1 MATGAEIETGPIVEG
16 RKDLALIVDMVTE
29 GARVLDIGC
38 GTGALLE
45 MLQSA
50 RGADARGLEISQ
62 AGVNA
67 CVARGL
73 SVIQGDA
80 DVDLE
85 AYPAGAFDFVILSR
99 TIQAI
104 RRPRQVL
111 EEMLR
116 IGQRVVVSLPNFGHW
131 RIRWQIAVHGRMPI
145 THALDQPWYESDNI
159 HLCTVEDF
167 VRLCEEIGAKV
178 ERAVMIHTTPRGRR
192 IAEDF
197 TPRRG
202 FANLLAEEAVFRLA
216 RD

>member
-116 IGQRVVVSLPNFGHW
+116 IGRRVVVSLPNFGHW